1 MFSELGNLHA
11 ALSAYIEAN
20 YHISHPTLVDL
31 RRAIL
36 DRPGTISQ
44 RAFIESTPIYRGER
58 HFADL
63 SNSRGGA
70 RFSGIVGRACERRP
84 NI

>member
-1 MFSELGNLHA
+1 MFSELGNLHT

-36 DRPGTISQ
+36 DTPGTISQ
-44 RAFIESTPIYRGER
+44 RAFIETLQ
-58 HFADL
+58 FTAAKDL
-63 SNSRGGA
+63 SQTSRFQGRRAIFLHRWVHLRTGA
-70 RFSGIVGRACERRP
+70 
-84 NI
+84 